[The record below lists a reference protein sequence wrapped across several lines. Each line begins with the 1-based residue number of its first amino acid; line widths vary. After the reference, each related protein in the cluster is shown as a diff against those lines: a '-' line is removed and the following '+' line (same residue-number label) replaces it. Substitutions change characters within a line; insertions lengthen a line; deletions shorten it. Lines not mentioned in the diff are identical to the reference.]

1 MKYRVIGLFL
11 ITGLLVSCDAD
22 RLDRYP
28 ETNLT
33 SGNFYTSEQDLV
45 LASND
50 IYRQL
55 TRFFDA
61 GGVPDLY
68 GELFS
73 DNVYIEFTTGAHS
86 FAEDINTHRINS
98 NNGFLETAWNTAYN
112 AVYIANNVIEK
123 LDNTT
128 VQFSN
133 PVLKERLRAEALTAR
148 AIIYYYLAQAWG
160 PVPFPL
166 KVVSPAESYSY
177 LREDV
182 SVIYSKL
189 AEDLNAAKA
198 VLPTSY
204 TGNDAGRITRH
215 AAGAV
220 LARVH
225 LAAGNRSAALSELES
240 IIQSGQY
247 SLDANGD
254 GKIDAGDYAYLFS
267 ATAKNSKESILE
279 VQYLAGQNNVNSQH
293 QTTYAPWN
301 FAFHL
306 PGSNVTFRGNGLNTP
321 SPDLVGEYEPA
332 DPRKNL
338 SLLPGFTD
346 LQTGIFTAYP
356 YTVKFYDPNHLYPGQ
371 NVEIIRYADIL
382 LLYSEL
388 TGDPSYLNQVR
399 ARAGLPGFGES
410 GYPSGLYPTVE
421 LAVEHERR
429 VELAFEFHRFFDLVR
444 TRRAVKVLTGK
455 GIPVSA
461 GQLLFPIPLSA
472 IDANPALA
480 QTP

>member
-1 MKYRVIGLFL
+1 MKYRAISL
-11 ITGLLVSCDAD
+11 ITIALLGGCDSS
-22 RLDRYP
+22 RLDLYP

-33 SGNFYTSEQDLV
+33 GGSFYTSEQDLV

-86 FAEDINTHRINS
+86 FAEDINTHQINS

-112 AVYIANNVIEK
+112 AIYITNNVIEK

-128 VQFSN
+128 VTFAD
-133 PVLKERLRAEALTAR
+133 PALKERLRAEALTVR

-166 KVVSPAESYSY
+166 QVVSPNESYSY
-177 LREDV
+177 LREDL
-182 SVIYSKL
+182 SVIYGQL
-189 AEDLNAAKA
+189 IADLGAAKS
-198 VLPTSY
+198 VLPASY
-204 TGNDAGRITRH
+204 TGSNVGRITQY
-215 AAGAV
+215 AAGAI
-220 LARVH
+220 LARVY
-225 LAAGNRSAALSELES
+225 LASGNREAAAAELAE
-240 IIQSGQY
+240 IIGSGLY
-247 SLDANGD
+247 SLDTNGD
-254 GKIDAGDYAYLFS
+254 GKADAQDYAHLFNPD
-267 ATAKNSKESILE
+267 TKNSRESVLE

-293 QTTYAPWN
+293 QTNYAPWN
-301 FAFHL
+301 FAFRL

-321 SPDLVGEYEPA
+321 SPDLVGEYETA
-332 DPRKNL
+332 DPRKDL

-346 LQTGIFTAYP
+346 LQTGAFVDYP
-356 YTVKFYDPNHLYPGQ
+356 YTIKFYDPNHLYPGQ
-371 NVEIIRYADIL
+371 NVEVIRYADIL

-388 TGDPSYLNQVR
+388 TGDPAYLNQVR

-410 GYPSGLYPTVE
+410 GYPSDRYATVA

-444 TRRAVKVLTGK
+444 TGRAIEVLSGK

-461 GQLLFPIPLSA
+461 GKLLFPIPLSA
-472 IDANPALA
+472 IDANPALE
-480 QTP
+480 QNP